1 MKLNRALSAACL
13 TGLCMIISLHAAAAQ
28 KITDPYQIMKNYFHA
43 IGGLKKLKAEKT
55 LYYEGFY
62 FSGGVKGTIKQWY
75 QFPNRWRKEVNFMG
89 LNHITGCNGK
99 HGWLV
104 DRNGKIKI
112 EKSEEAIK
120 RIRVSISMFALDYM
134 NPNPGNFSLSL
145 QGLSKVGNANCYV
158 VKISNTINKDI
169 YRYYINTD
177 TYLPEKL
184 IVFKSDEDVY
194 SRYLD
199 YRVVHGIRRPLR
211 RKFTILPSGSKY
223 VVQITK
229 FIVDTPFDSSLFEPP
244 QTDVKDFHFANGKSA
259 EDIPFQFSGGQIF
272 VTVEIN
278 GNPKKWLVD
287 SGANATIIDRQYAEE
302 LGLNSKGNFKGQG
315 IHTTFNYSYVRGP
328 AIKLPGLIMDKQV
341 IVALDLKS
349 HFSGIMGYD
358 FLSRFV
364 TRIDYKKTRIS
375 FYHPDK
381 FKYSGNGKVQSAPL
395 QGKDF
400 TISATVDGKYSGRW
414 RIDSGAAFTAFHYPF
429 AAENNLVKRRGE
441 YKITHG
447 IGGISKLRLVKF
459 KKMELAGFEIS
470 KPLIAVPI
478 QPTGGTI
485 VQRSLIG
492 NIGNSI
498 LSRFV
503 LYLDYKNQVIIFEP
517 GPRRGE

>member
-1 MKLNRALSAACL
+1 MKSNNVFSAG
-13 TGLCMIISLHAAAAQ
+13 GLILLCVTINLHAAAAQ
-28 KITDPYQIMKNYFHA
+28 KLSDPYQIMKNYFHA
-43 IGGLKKLKAEKT
+43 IGGLNRVKAEKS

-75 QFPNRWRKEVNFMG
+75 RFPDRLRQEVNFMG
-89 LNHITGCNGK
+89 LNHIRGCNGK
-99 HGWLV
+99 HDWEV

-120 RIRVSISMFALDYM
+120 RIRVSISMYALDYM
-134 NPNPGNFSLSL
+134 NPDSGNFSLSL
-145 QGLSKVGNANCYV
+145 QGLSKVGNADCYV
-158 VKISNTINKDI
+158 VKIANAINKDI

-194 SRYLD
+194 TRYLD

-211 RKFTILPSGSKY
+211 REITALPSGGKY
-223 VVQITK
+223 VLQITK
-229 FIVDTPFDSSLFEPP
+229 FIVDTPFDSSVFEPP
-244 QTDVKDFHFANGKSA
+244 QTDVQDFQFANGESA
-259 EDIPFQFSGGQIF
+259 EDIPFHFSRDQIF
-272 VTVEIN
+272 VTARIN
-278 GNPKKWLVD
+278 GSPKTWLVD
-287 SGANATIIDRQYAEE
+287 SGANATIIDLEYAKE
-302 LGLNSKGNFKGQG
+302 LGLKTIGRFKGHG
-315 IHTTFNYSYVRGP
+315 IHSVFYYSYVRGP

-341 IVALDLKS
+341 IMVLDLKS
-349 HFSGIMGYD
+349 HLTGILGYD

-364 TRIDYKKTRIS
+364 TRIDYKKKRIS

-381 FKYSGNGKVQSAPL
+381 FKYSGNGKVQNAPL

-429 AAENNLVKRRGE
+429 AAENNLEKRQGE
-441 YKITHG
+441 YKITYG
-447 IGGISKLRLVKF
+447 IGGISKLRLVNF
-459 KKMELAGFEIS
+459 KKMELAGFEIL

-517 GPRRGE
+517 YKDFK

>member
-1 MKLNRALSAACL
+1 MKSNNVFSAGVL
-13 TGLCMIISLHAAAAQ
+13 ILLCVTINLHAAAPQ
-28 KITDPYQIMKNYFHA
+28 KLADPYRIMKNYFHA
-43 IGGLKKLKAEKT
+43 VGGLNKVKAEKS

-62 FSGGVKGTIKQWY
+62 FSGGVKGTVKQWY
-75 QFPNRWRKEVNFMG
+75 QFPGRWRKEVNFMG

-112 EKSEEAIK
+112 EKSEETIK
-120 RIRVSISMFALDYM
+120 RTRVSKSMFALDYM
-134 NPNPGNFSLSL
+134 NPNPVNFSLSF

-194 SRYLD
+194 TRYLD
-199 YRVVHGIRRPLR
+199 YRVVHGIRRSLR
-211 RKFTILPSGSKY
+211 REITTLPSGSKY
-223 VVQITK
+223 VLQITK
-229 FIVDTPFDSSLFEPP
+229 FVVDSPFDPFLFEPP
-244 QTDVKDFHFANGKSA
+244 PTDVMDFHFANGKSA
-259 EDIPFQFSGGQIF
+259 RDIPFQFTGWQIF

-287 SGANATIIDRQYAEE
+287 SGANATIIDRQYAKE
-302 LGLNSKGNFKGQG
+302 LGLNYTGNFKGLG
-315 IHTTFNYSYVRGP
+315 IHSGFNYSYVRGP
-328 AIKLPGLIMDKQV
+328 AIKFPGLIMDKQV

-349 HFSGIMGYD
+349 HFSGILGYD

-364 TRIDYKKTRIS
+364 TRIDYKKKRIS

-381 FKYSGNGKVQSAPL
+381 FKYSGNGRVQGAPL

-400 TISATVDGKYSGRW
+400 TISAAVDGKYSGRW
-414 RIDSGAAFTAFHYPF
+414 RIDTGAAFTAFHYPF
-429 AAENNLVKRRGE
+429 AAETNLVKRQGE
-441 YKITHG
+441 FKITYG

-470 KPLIAVPI
+470 KPLLAVPI

-485 VQRSLIG
+485 AQRSLIG

-503 LYLDYKNQVIIFEP
+503 LYLDYKHQAIIFEP
-517 GPRRGE
+517 DRDFN